1 MEIKLKII
9 KTDDDYQ
16 SCLSIR
22 KQVFIMGQNIPI
34 EIELDDDHIEASFF
48 LAKIDGKPIGTA
60 RFRKTDSGIKLE
72 RFAVLKDYRNFGVGK
87 ALVLFILNHLK
98 NEKTIYLNA
107 QESVIG
113 FYEKLGFSPVGDKF
127 YEAEIPHRKMVY
139 KKIAW
144 EDFTKS
150 SINLFSFYK
159 ET

>member
-107 QESVIG
+107 QESVTG

-139 KKIAW
+139 KKIG
-144 EDFTKS
+144 
-150 SINLFSFYK
+150 
-159 ET
+159 